1 MADTTVRDQL
11 AAERS
16 DDTTEEIT
24 MTTPEPV
31 DPIPAA
37 GAPHA
42 YVLVERTHSPNAD
55 RPEWD
60 RSAVVI
66 PEWEREEL
74 AHWRDYHDKY
84 ALIPIGPDGDTGTR
98 AITEPGPP
106 APRMVAG
113 GLYRNL
119 LGAEIRLI
127 ALQRQSFAPGLWLAH
142 TELSREFVTAE
153 GLAACGYTLVTEE
166 ATDGE

>member
-31 DPIPAA
+31 DPIPADD
-37 GAPHA
+37 APHA
-42 YVLVERTHSPNAD
+42 YVAVRRTHSPNAD
-55 RPEWD
+55 RPEWQWD
-60 RSAVVI
+60 AGVI
-66 PEWEREEL
+66 PV
-74 AHWRDYHDKY
+74 HDRAEIDLHRRRGY
-84 ALIPIGPDGDTGTR
+84 ELIPIGPDGDTGTR
-98 AITEPGPP
+98 AITKP
-106 APRMVAG
+106 APRMVEG
-113 GLYRNL
+113 GLYRNP

-127 ALQRQSFAPGLWLAH
+127 ALQRQPFAPGLWLAH

>member
-1 MADTTVRDQL
+1 MA
-11 AAERS
+11 S
-16 DDTTEEIT
+16 DRDTTEEIT
-24 MTTPEPV
+24 MTTPDPV
-31 DPIPAA
+31 DPIPADD
-37 GAPHA
+37 APHA
-42 YVLVERTHSPNAD
+42 YVAVKRTHSPHAD

-60 RSAVVI
+60 HTAVVI
-66 PEWEREEL
+66 PEWDHEEL
-74 AHWRDYHDKY
+74 AYRRRLGED
-84 ALIPIGPDGDTGTR
+84 LIPIGPDGDTGTR
-98 AITEPGPP
+98 AVAEPAPP
-106 APRMVAG
+106 APRMVEG

-153 GLAACGYTLVTEE
+153 GLAACGYTFVAEE